1 VKKAYFCV
9 LMNKSFIFLIAC
21 SVFFTACKSEFEKIR
36 ASNDPKL
43 HYEKAME
50 FYEAGSYQK
59 AQTLF
64 ELVISSY
71 KGRKEAED
79 IYFKYAYTFFYLE
92 RYILASYYFNNF
104 SQTYG
109 GSDFREEADFMS
121 AYAQYKMSPIF
132 RLDQSNTKKAID
144 EMQLYVNTYP
154 LSPRV
159 EECNRLIDE
168 MRAKLEEKA
177 YSEGILY
184 FNLRQYQSS
193 VQVLENLLK
202 DFPETNRADKIRYD
216 IIKSM
221 YLWAE
226 NSIITK
232 QEERYTKVVE
242 NGEEFL
248 VKYPNSPYFNEVRL
262 IVVNSNKIIK
272 SVSNVGYQN

>member
-1 VKKAYFCV
+1 MKKTFV
-9 LMNKSFIFLIAC
+9 LTLLTIVLI
-21 SVFFTACKSEFEKIR
+21 SSCKSEFEKIR
-36 ASNDPKL
+36 SANDPTL
-43 HYEKAME
+43 HYAKAME
-50 FYEAGSYQK
+50 FYESGEYQK
-59 AQTLF
+59 AQTLL

-71 KGRKEAED
+71 KGKKEAED

-109 GSDFREEADFMS
+109 GSDLREEADFMS
-121 AYAQYKMSPIF
+121 AFSQYKMSPIF

-154 LSPRV
+154 LSTRV

-177 YSEGILY
+177 YNEGILY

-202 DFPETNRADKIRYD
+202 DFPETNRAFQVRFD

-232 QEERYTKVVE
+232 QEERFTEVLNNAKEY
-242 NGEEFL
+242 L
-248 VKYPNSPYFNEVRL
+248 VKYPDSPYINE
-262 IVVNSNKIIK
+262 INSIINNSNKTLK

>member
-1 VKKAYFCV
+1 MKKAYFCV
-9 LMNKSFIFLIAC
+9 LMKKTFVLTLLTIVLVS
-21 SVFFTACKSEFEKIR
+21 SCKSEFEKIR
-36 ASNDPKL
+36 SANDPTL
-43 HYEKAME
+43 HYTKAME
-50 FYEAGSYQK
+50 FYESGEYQK
-59 AQTLF
+59 AQTLL

-71 KGRKEAED
+71 KGKKEAED

-109 GSDFREEADFMS
+109 GSDLREEADFMS
-121 AYAQYKMSPIF
+121 AFSQYKMSPIF

-159 EECNRLIDE
+159 EECNRLIDD

-177 YSEGILY
+177 YNEGILY

-202 DFPETNRADKIRYD
+202 DFPETNRAFQVRYD

-221 YLWAE
+221 YLLAE

-232 QEERYTKVVE
+232 QEERYTEVLTNAKE
-242 NGEEFL
+242 YLE
-248 VKYPNSPYFNEVRL
+248 KYPDSPYINE
-262 IVVNSNKIIK
+262 INSIINNSNKTLK